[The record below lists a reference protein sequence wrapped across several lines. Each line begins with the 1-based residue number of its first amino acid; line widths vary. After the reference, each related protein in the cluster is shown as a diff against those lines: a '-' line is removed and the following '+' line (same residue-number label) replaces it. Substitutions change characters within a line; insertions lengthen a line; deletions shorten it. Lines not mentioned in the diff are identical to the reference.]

1 MDQDRLKNDV
11 EKVTDSQ
18 HKPKERSI
26 VTQASRYYS
35 DPVYRGMYA
44 CSSCK
49 HIIHLGIGGEQ
60 PNTCPNCNKIL
71 DWGNTPLINIK
82 NKNVPDGRDVRL
94 ENFDNIKKVLD
105 ETTEGPQKQHVPGII
120 QLEQLGF
127 KIIKRTSDLLR
138 FEKKTEETYRRYG
151 WVIDIQIKSMCFA
164 GFYFNDDLFNSKY
177 SNTPMSF
184 DINTTRILLQILE
197 EL

>member
-71 DWGNTPLINIK
+71 D
-82 NKNVPDGRDVRL
+82 
-94 ENFDNIKKVLD
+94 

-151 WVIDIQIKSMCFA
+151 WVIDIQTKSMCFA